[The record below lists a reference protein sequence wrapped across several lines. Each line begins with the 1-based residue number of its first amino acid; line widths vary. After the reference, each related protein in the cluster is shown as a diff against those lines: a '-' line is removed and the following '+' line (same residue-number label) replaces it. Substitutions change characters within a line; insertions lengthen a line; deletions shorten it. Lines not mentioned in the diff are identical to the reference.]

1 MIGKYYTTLGF
12 YEPSVFHLHTLG
24 DGKINEMNKWS
35 DKQKS
40 TFLHEYIHFLQD
52 ISTVQGLQNIYIGGE
67 YLRFVTQEVFANKNS
82 LSEHLS
88 FLVFQA
94 KMLGLIGWL
103 KSIQWGT
110 CL

>member
-24 DGKINEMNKWS
+24 DGKISEMNKWS

-67 YLRFVTQEVFANKNS
+67 YLRFVTQEVFAN
-82 LSEHLS
+82 
-88 FLVFQA
+88 
-94 KMLGLIGWL
+94 
-103 KSIQWGT
+103 
-110 CL
+110 